1 MGDED
6 LVALADAAKE
16 IERSRE
22 WLRRRA
28 LAGEV
33 RYSRVGRVIGIP
45 RAEVRRL
52 KRELAGKPKPRGH
65 WPKGKARKGVSYD
78 QPQPEL
84 RRCADAPAT
93 YDTEPPAERPAPG
106 EA

>member
-1 MGDED
+1 MGDEE

-22 WLRRRA
+22 WLRKRA

-45 RAEVRRL
+45 RTEIRRL

-65 WPKGKARKGVSYD
+65 WPKGKARK
-78 QPQPEL
+78 P
-84 RRCADAPAT
+84 APFAYPLAGDVAT
-93 YDTEPPAERPAPG
+93 HKLAAER
-106 EA
+106 